1 MKRSSNLRLTLMAAA
16 MPAALAGCEPA
27 TPTGQVLASLD
38 DCDRQTEVAPAECR
52 AEYEKARLEHERVA
66 PRFES
71 YSQCN
76 EQFGQCAEV
85 TNERGQASW
94 IPPMTGFLL
103 GYVASDLVNSRR
115 ADCNRN
121 PDQSACRDGSAG
133 YYRIGG
139 SSPLYRDYRSGDYL
153 KPNGDVASDRVGKV
167 TGGAGNTTPPSRALT
182 ISRSGFGSSSA
193 ARSSFGGGRFGG

>member
-1 MKRSSNLRLTLMAAA
+1 MKRSSNLRLTLMAVAI
-16 MPAALAGCEPA
+16 PAALAGCESA
-27 TPTGQVLASLD
+27 PTGQVLAD
-38 DCDRQTEVAPAECR
+38 AHDCDLQTEVAPLECR
-52 AEYEKARLEHERVA
+52 AEYDRARLEHERIA

-71 YSQCN
+71 SSQCN
-76 EQFGQCAEV
+76 EQFGQCTEI
-85 TNERGQASW
+85 TNELGQPNW

-115 ADCNRN
+115 EDCRRN
-121 PDQSACRDGSAG
+121 PDQSDCRTGGGG

-153 KPNGDVASDRVGKV
+153 KPNGDVASDRLGKV
-167 TGGAGNTTPPSRALT
+167 TGKAGNTAPPARAIT

-193 ARSSFGGGRFGG
+193 ARSSFGGGGRFGG